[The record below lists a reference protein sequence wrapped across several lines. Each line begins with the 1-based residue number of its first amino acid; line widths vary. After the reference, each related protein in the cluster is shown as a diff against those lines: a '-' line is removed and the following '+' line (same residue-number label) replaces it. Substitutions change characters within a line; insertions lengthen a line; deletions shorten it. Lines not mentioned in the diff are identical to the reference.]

1 MTSQPIH
8 FEDFENTLSSTKGEL
23 LELLLQSDEDVY
35 PWNPAEPEA
44 EAYFAELERSFALS
58 DWQTE
63 EETTCASQ
71 SLFNQLHH
79 CWDSPLSSAID
90 KLRAS
95 LSERFTR
102 VPEVWLEAISNT
114 AQQVFSPNLSL
125 ADQLVL
131 CVKPLFPD
139 WAEDDLFVLS
149 RPLAHP
155 MRDSKKREESSGVV
169 GATEWTELSPMEQ
182 VRLSLA
188 IAHSALVELK
198 SSTNIPE
205 GS

>member
-23 LELLLQSDEDVY
+23 LEFLLQSDEDVY

-63 EETTCASQ
+63 EEIACASQ
-71 SLFNQLHH
+71 SLFNHLHH

-95 LSERFTR
+95 LSQRFTR
-102 VPEVWLEAISNT
+102 VPEVWLEVIANT

-131 CVKPLFPD
+131 CVQPLFPD

-149 RPLAHP
+149 RRWAYA
-155 MRDSKKREESSGVV
+155 MRGPADRAESSGVV
-169 GATEWTELSPMEQ
+169 GATEWTGLSQMEQ

-188 IAHSALVELK
+188 VAHSALVELK
-198 SSTNIPE
+198 HSTDAPE